1 MAKLGIVTANLL
13 ILFVVA
19 WVQFFVLSNPAQ
31 CAKNP
36 EFLENPVSFFACS
49 YWDGV
54 QWGVYVF
61 AVASVLGL
69 IVGFAT
75 SDEKKTREEKII
87 FTSKEEKTIK
97 TEAQPDYEMQRTGLV
112 PLRCTRCNTG
122 NSPAAR
128 YCSRCGAQL

>member
-36 EFLENPVSFFACS
+36 EFLTSPISFFACN

-54 QWGVYVF
+54 QWGVYAF
-61 AVASVLGL
+61 AVAAVLGL
-69 IVGFAT
+69 IVGFAS
-75 SDEKKTREEKII
+75 SDEKKTREEKI
-87 FTSKEEKTIK
+87 FFSSKEEKT
-97 TEAQPDYEMQRTGLV
+97 THVEPDYEMQKAGLV
-112 PLRCTRCNTG
+112 PLRCTKCNTG
-122 NSPAAR
+122 NSPSAR
-128 YCSRCGAQL
+128 YCSRCGSQL